1 MVKNPLLVGQQCLNL
16 FPENFAV
23 WCMLS
28 CVGATGAGHTRDEKG
43 ERMKVENKLNP
54 SEAQLQGFSEP
65 LADGPISMVNLL
77 KFRDRA
83 EYPDGR
89 ETELSGAEA
98 YGLYGAEVARIV
110 NSLGGAIIFSAQVSR
125 LMLGE
130 VEELWDQVAIAQY
143 PSRQAMLDMIMSE
156 EYQAIAVHREAGLAG
171 QLNIETTNAAGQWM
185 KAD

>member
-1 MVKNPLLVGQQCLNL
+1 
-16 FPENFAV
+16 
-23 WCMLS
+23 
-28 CVGATGAGHTRDEKG
+28 
-43 ERMKVENKLNP
+43 MKVENKLHPND
-54 SEAQLQGFSEP
+54 EQLQGFSEP
-65 LADGPISMVNLL
+65 SAEGPISMVNLL

-83 EYPDGR
+83 EYADGR

-98 YGLYGAEVARIV
+98 FGLYGVEVAKIV
-110 NSLGGAIIFSAQVSR
+110 NSLGGAMLFSAQVSR

-171 QLNIETTNAAGQWM
+171 QLNIETVNAMGQWM
-185 KAD
+185 KAN